1 MNDPILK
8 SLEKIK
14 NDLNL
19 SDSDKKEIIR
29 KICADSLRQEINNLK
44 QEKKN
49 GRQKSHPADRFRYSY
64 SRGRPVSRNR

>member
-29 KICADSLRQEINNLK
+29 KICADSLRQEIKNLK
-44 QEKKN
+44 TGVKYDK
-49 GRQKSHPADRFRYSY
+49 
-64 SRGRPVSRNR
+64 

>member
-1 MNDPILK
+1 MNDLVLK

-44 QEKKN
+44 QEKRN
-49 GRQKSHPADRFRYSY
+49 GIR
-64 SRGRPVSRNR
+64 

>member
-44 QEKKN
+44 TGVKYDK
-49 GRQKSHPADRFRYSY
+49 
-64 SRGRPVSRNR
+64 

>member
-29 KICADSLRQEINNLK
+29 KICADSLRLEIKNLK
-44 QEKKN
+44 TGVKYDK
-49 GRQKSHPADRFRYSY
+49 
-64 SRGRPVSRNR
+64 

>member
-19 SDSDKKEIIR
+19 SDSDKKQMIR
-29 KICADSLRQEINNLK
+29 KICSGSLRQEINNLNT
-44 QEKKN
+44 KK
-49 GRQKSHPADRFRYSY
+49 
-64 SRGRPVSRNR
+64 RNSND

>member
-29 KICADSLRQEINNLK
+29 KICADSLKQEINNLK
-44 QEKKN
+44 KEYKYGN
-49 GRQKSHPADRFRYSY
+49 D
-64 SRGRPVSRNR
+64 